1 MITFHLTIW
10 WVPTLVTLAL
20 LVPVVLIAWAERNE
34 SGMLSGLGAA
44 VALIAFLVATVAVWA
59 VFLLTHYIK

>member
-10 WVPTLVTLAL
+10 WVPTLVTLAM